1 MALEADDTE
10 TIEQNIRQVLTNC
23 TLTDI
28 DVDKLPIIDVE
39 FYFLNLRARSVGEI
53 VNNKYKCNNLVSDR
67 ECGNIMETEINLL
80 DIKVEQSENTKDEF
94 QLTPEISIKLKYPQ
108 FSIVKRATASNN
120 AADMALDMIASSI
133 EHIYDG
139 EQYYYASETPIKELV
154 EWIESLNQEQFSKI
168 EEFFNNQPKLNRKI
182 ELKCGKCG
190 FNHNIE
196 IEGLESFFG

>member
-1 MALEADDTE
+1 
-10 TIEQNIRQVLTNC
+10 
-23 TLTDI
+23 
-28 DVDKLPIIDVE
+28 
-39 FYFLNLRARSVGEI
+39 
-53 VNNKYKCNNLVSDR
+53 
-67 ECGNIMETEINLL
+67 METEINLL